1 MKIPYVFVH
10 WWGMIKD
17 FPIVAIFVFGIL
29 FLYSACAVNVV
40 FGGGN
45 KSSFW
50 VRGYDKKTRSFR
62 LEPVLTPKVIL
73 RPVRPGNPKLLLK
86 LGGVVNCKQYGVR
99 GREMGI
105 EKGYSLLYLNCDG
118 EEFEVGIRFTP
129 KNQ

>member
-40 FGGGN
+40 FGGGS

-62 LEPVLTPKVIL
+62 LEPVLTPRVWI
-73 RPVRPGNPKLLLK
+73 RAVNPGDPKLLLK
-86 LGGVVNCKQYGVR
+86 IGGVVNCEYYGVR
-99 GREMGI
+99 TRWVGE
-105 EKGYSLLYLNCDG
+105 EKSYRIMYLKCEG
-118 EEFEVGIRFTP
+118 EEFEVGIEFVPRHP
-129 KNQ
+129 